1 MGGDC
6 TETDKFRRRNPVDRR
21 ARGRY
26 IDGMALARERMID
39 RMLAS
44 DSTYNGRFLTG
55 VLTTGIYCLPSCRAR
70 KPKPENVRF
79 FDNPESALQAGL
91 RPCKRCRPD
100 DFYRRH
106 DPDQEIVEG
115 LVERMRRDPAA
126 FTGVEE
132 LERLSGLGSSKLHEL
147 FRLHF
152 HTTPAQVLARA
163 RVEAAQRLLLATDR
177 SVADVAFEVGY
188 EGLSTFN
195 ENFRR
200 LAAMSPV
207 EYRRLLGASTFRIDL
222 PPSYSRGPSLE
233 YLGRDAASLT
243 IRVQGRSL
251 ATGVRLGG
259 GAPAV
264 LRAEIGDG
272 AVQASIESTGP
283 LPADA
288 AARAHGHLLRLL
300 GLHRDPGP
308 FERRVAASPR
318 LAPLIE
324 GRQGLRIPQ
333 VPDAFDALAWV
344 IVGQQITL
352 SFAFTLRERLVRL
365 TGAPA
370 GGGLYAPPTA
380 EAVANLE
387 VEALTAGQFSR
398 RKAEYLIG
406 AARLAAAGDLALDR
420 LAAGSAVH
428 MESELLAVRGL
439 GPWSAHYLMMRCF
452 GFEDCLPV
460 GDAGLVKGLQRFFD
474 LPARPDA
481 NETRELMQPFAPYR
495 SWATF
500 HLWQTLK
507 D

>member
-1 MGGDC
+1 
-6 TETDKFRRRNPVDRR
+6 
-21 ARGRY
+21 
-26 IDGMALARERMID
+26 MALARERMID

-44 DSTYNGRFLTG
+44 DPAYDGRFLTG

-100 DFYRRH
+100 DFYQRY
-106 DPDQEIVEG
+106 DPDQEIVET
-115 LVERMRRDPAA
+115 LAERMRRDPAA
-126 FTGVEE
+126 FAGIED
-132 LERLSGLGSSKLHEL
+132 LERASGLGSSKLHEL

-152 HTTPAQVLARA
+152 HTTPAQILARA
-163 RVEAAQRLLLATDR
+163 RVEAAQRLLLTTDR

-200 LAAMSPV
+200 LAAITPV
-207 EYRRLLGASTFRIDL
+207 AYRRLLGAASFRLSL
-222 PPSYSRGPSLE
+222 PASYSPGHALE

-243 IRVQGRSL
+243 LRVQGRSL

-259 GAPAV
+259 APAV
-264 LRAEIGDG
+264 LRAEIGTG
-272 AVQASIESTGP
+272 TVRATIEAPGP

-288 AARAHGHLLRLL
+288 AARAHVHLLRLL
-300 GLHRDPGP
+300 GLARDPAP
-308 FERRVAASPR
+308 FERKMEASPR
-318 LAPLIE
+318 LTPLIE
-324 GRQGLRIPQ
+324 GRRGLRIPQ
-333 VPDAFDALAWV
+333 IPDPFDALAWV

-352 SFAFTLRERLVRL
+352 SFAFTLRERLVQR
-365 TGAPA
+365 TGTPA
-370 GGGLYAPPTA
+370 GSGLHTPPSP

-387 VEALTAGQFSR
+387 VEDLLPEQFSR

-406 AARLAAAGDLALDR
+406 AARLVAAGGLALDR
-420 LAAGSAVH
+420 LGAGSAVH

-439 GPWSAHYLMMRCF
+439 GPWSAHYLMMRCC

-460 GDAGLVKGLQRFFD
+460 GDAGLVRGLEKFFA

>member
-1 MGGDC
+1 M
-6 TETDKFRRRNPVDRR
+6 DRLLR
-21 ARGRY
+21 EGY
-26 IDGMALARERMID
+26 IHVMAMARERMID

-44 DSTYNGRFLTG
+44 DPAYNGRFLIG

-79 FDNPESALQAGL
+79 FDNPESALRAGL

-100 DFYRRH
+100 DFYQRY
-106 DPDQEIVEG
+106 DPDQEIVET
-115 LVERMRRDPAA
+115 LTERVRRDPAA
-126 FTGVEE
+126 FAGVED
-132 LERLSGLGSSKLHEL
+132 LERVSGLGSSKLHEL
-147 FRLHF
+147 FRFHF
-152 HTTPAQVLARA
+152 HATPAQVLGRA
-163 RVEAAQRLLLATDR
+163 RVEAAQRLLLTTDR
-177 SVADVAFEVGY
+177 PVADVAFEVGY

-200 LAAMSPV
+200 LAAMTPAA
-207 EYRRLLGASTFRIDL
+207 YRRLLGASEFRLTL
-222 PPSYSRGPSLE
+222 PHSYSTAPALE
-233 YLGRDAASLT
+233 YLGRDAGSLT
-243 IRVQGRSL
+243 MQVRGKSL
-251 ATGVRLGG
+251 ATGVRLG

-264 LRAEIGDG
+264 LRAEIGSG
-272 AVQASIESTGP
+272 TVRASIEAPGP

-288 AARAHGHLLRLL
+288 AARAHAHLLRLL
-300 GLHRDPGP
+300 GLHRDPAP
-308 FERRVAASPR
+308 FERKMEASPK
-318 LAPLIE
+318 LTPLIE
-324 GRQGLRIPQ
+324 GRRGLRIPQ
-333 VPDAFDALAWV
+333 VPDPFDALAWV

-352 SFAFTLRERLVRL
+352 SFAFTLRERLVRR
-365 TGAPA
+365 TGTPA
-370 GGGLYAPPTA
+370 GNGLYTPPSA

-387 VEALTAGQFSR
+387 IEDLVPEQFSR

-406 AARLAAAGDLALDR
+406 AARLITAGGLALDR
-420 LAAGSAVH
+420 LGTSSAVR

-460 GDAGLVKGLQRFFD
+460 GDAGLVRGLERFFD
-474 LPARPDA
+474 LPARPGPE
-481 NETRELMQPFAPYR
+481 ETRELMQAFAPYR

>member
-1 MGGDC
+1 
-6 TETDKFRRRNPVDRR
+6 
-21 ARGRY
+21 
-26 IDGMALARERMID
+26 MID

-44 DSTYNGRFLTG
+44 DPAYNGRFLIG

-79 FDNPESALQAGL
+79 FDNPEAAIQAGL
-91 RPCKRCRPD
+91 RACKRCRPD
-100 DFYRRH
+100 DFYQRY
-106 DPDQEIVEG
+106 DPDQEIVET

-126 FTGVEE
+126 FMGIED
-132 LERLSGLGSSKLHEL
+132 LERVSGLGSSKLHEL

-152 HTTPAQVLARA
+152 HSTPAQMLARA

-200 LAAMSPV
+200 LAAMTPAA
-207 EYRRLLGASTFRIDL
+207 YRRLLGASAFRIAL
-222 PPSYSRGPSLE
+222 PPSYSQARALE
-233 YLGRDAASLT
+233 YLGRDEASLT
-243 IRVQGRSL
+243 MRVQGRAL
-251 ATGVRLGG
+251 ATGVRLG

-264 LRAEIGDG
+264 LRAEIGTG
-272 AVQASIESTGP
+272 AVRASIEASGP

-288 AARAHGHLLRLL
+288 AARAHAYLLRLL
-300 GLHRDPGP
+300 GLHRDPAP
-308 FERRVAASPR
+308 FERKMEATPR
-318 LAPLIE
+318 LTPLIE
-324 GRQGLRIPQ
+324 GRRGLRIPQ
-333 VPDAFDALAWV
+333 VPDPFDALAWV

-365 TGAPA
+365 TGSPV
-370 GGGLYAPPTA
+370 GNSGIYTSPNP

-387 VEALTAGQFSR
+387 IETLLPEQFSR

-406 AARLAAAGDLALDR
+406 AARLIASGGLALDR
-420 LAAGSAVH
+420 LGAGSAVR

-439 GPWSAHYLMMRCF
+439 GPWSAHYMMMRCF
-452 GFEDCLPV
+452 GFEDCLPI
-460 GDAGLVKGLQRFFD
+460 GDAGLVRGLERFFD
-474 LPARPDA
+474 LPARPGPE
-481 NETRELMQPFAPYR
+481 ETRELMQAFAPYR

>member
-1 MGGDC
+1 
-6 TETDKFRRRNPVDRR
+6 
-21 ARGRY
+21 
-26 IDGMALARERMID
+26 MALARERMID

-44 DSTYNGRFLTG
+44 DPAYNGRFLIG

-79 FDNPESALQAGL
+79 FDNPEAALQAGL

-100 DFYRRH
+100 DFYQRY
-106 DPDQEIVEG
+106 DPDQEIVET
-115 LVERMRRDPAA
+115 LKARMRRDPAA
-126 FTGVEE
+126 FAGAED
-132 LERLSGLGSSKLHEL
+132 LERVSGLGSSKLHEL

-152 HTTPAQVLARA
+152 HATPAQMLARA
-163 RVEAAQRLLLATDR
+163 RVEAAQRRLLATDR
-177 SVADVAFEVGY
+177 PVADVAFEVGY

-200 LAAMSPV
+200 LAVMTPAA
-207 EYRRLLGASTFRIDL
+207 YRRLLGATEFRLAL
-222 PPSYSRGPSLE
+222 PSSYSTAPALE
-233 YLGRDAASLT
+233 YLGRDVGSLT
-243 IRVQGRSL
+243 MRVEGRKL
-251 ATGVRLGG
+251 ATGVRLG

-264 LRAEIGDG
+264 LRAEIGAG
-272 AVQASIESTGP
+272 SVRATIEAPGP

-288 AARAHGHLLRLL
+288 AARAHAHLLRLL
-300 GLHRDPGP
+300 GLHRDPAP
-308 FERRVAASPR
+308 FERKMEATPR
-318 LAPLIE
+318 LTPLIE
-324 GRQGLRIPQ
+324 GRRGLRIPQ
-333 VPDAFDALAWV
+333 VPDPFDALAWV

-370 GGGLYAPPTA
+370 GGGLYTPPTA
-380 EAVANLE
+380 EAVARLE
-387 VEALTAGQFSR
+387 VEDLVPEQFSR

-406 AARLAAAGDLALDR
+406 AARLIVSGGLALDE
-420 LAAGSAVH
+420 LGAGSAVR

-460 GDAGLVKGLQRFFD
+460 GDAGLVRGLERFFD
-474 LPARPDA
+474 LPTRPGPE
-481 NETRELMQPFAPYR
+481 ETRELMQAFAPYR

>member
-1 MGGDC
+1 
-6 TETDKFRRRNPVDRR
+6 
-21 ARGRY
+21 
-26 IDGMALARERMID
+26 MALAREQMID

-44 DSTYNGRFLTG
+44 DAAYNGRFLTG

-79 FDNPESALQAGL
+79 FDSPKSALAAGL

-100 DFYRRH
+100 DFYGRR
-106 DPDQEIVEG
+106 DPDQEIVET
-115 LVERMRRDPAA
+115 LAERARRDPAA
-126 FTGVEE
+126 FAGVED
-132 LERLSGLGSSKLHEL
+132 LERASGLGASKLHEL

-152 HTTPAQVLARA
+152 HTTPAQILSRA
-163 RVEAAQRLLLATDR
+163 RVAAAQRLLLATDR
-177 SVADVAFEVGY
+177 SVVDVAFEVGY

-200 LAAMSPV
+200 LAAMTPA
-207 EYRRLLGASTFRIDL
+207 EYRRLLGASAFQIAL
-222 PPSYSRGPSLE
+222 PPSYSTPPALE
-233 YLGRDAASLT
+233 YLGRDAGSLT
-243 IRVQGRSL
+243 IRVRGRSL

-259 GAPAV
+259 APAV
-264 LRAEIGDG
+264 LRAEIGPG
-272 AVQASIESTGP
+272 AVRATLEAPGP

-288 AARAHGHLLRLL
+288 AARAHAHLLRLL

-308 FERRVAASPR
+308 FERRVSASPL

-324 GRQGLRIPQ
+324 GRRGLRIPQ
-333 VPDAFDALAWV
+333 VPDPFDALAWV

-352 SFAFTLRERLVRL
+352 NFAFTLRERLVQR
-365 TGAPA
+365 TGTPA
-370 GGGLYAPPTA
+370 GDGLYTPPSA

-387 VEALTAGQFSR
+387 VEDLAGEQFSR

-406 AARLAAAGDLALDR
+406 AARRVAAGELPLDR
-420 LAAGSAVH
+420 LAAGSAVR

-439 GPWSAHYLMMRCF
+439 GPWSANYLMMRCF

-460 GDAGLVKGLQRFFD
+460 GDAGLTKGLERFFG
-474 LPARPDA
+474 LPARPDVDA
-481 NETRELMQPFAPYR
+481 TRELMQPFAPYR

>member
-1 MGGDC
+1 
-6 TETDKFRRRNPVDRR
+6 VDRSDR
-21 ARGRY
+21 QRY

-44 DSTYNGRFLTG
+44 DPAYDGRFLTG

-79 FDNPESALQAGL
+79 FGNPQAAIEAGL

-100 DFYRRH
+100 DFYVHH
-106 DPDQEIVEG
+106 DPDQEIVET
-115 LVERMRRDPAA
+115 LAERARREPAA
-126 FTGVEE
+126 FAGVEA
-132 LERLSGLGSSKLHEL
+132 LEKASGLGASKLHEL

-152 HTTPAQVLARA
+152 HTTPAQILGRA
-163 RVEAAQRLLLATDR
+163 RVAAAQRLLLTTDR
-177 SVADVAFEVGY
+177 SIADVAFEVGF

-195 ENFRR
+195 VNFRR
-200 LAAMSPV
+200 LTAMTPA
-207 EYRRLLGASTFRIDL
+207 EYRRLLGATAFRIAL
-222 PPSYSRGPSLE
+222 PSSYSLGHALE
-233 YLGRDAASLT
+233 YLGRDDASLT
-243 IRVQGRSL
+243 VRVQGRTL
-251 ATGVRLGG
+251 ATGVRLG

-264 LRAEIGDG
+264 LRAEIGG
-272 AVQASIESTGP
+272 GSVQASLEAPGP

-288 AARAHGHLLRLL
+288 AARAHSHLLRML

-308 FERRVAASPR
+308 FERRIAATPE

-324 GRQGLRIPQ
+324 GRKGMRIPQ
-333 VPDAFDALAWV
+333 IPDPFDALAWV

-352 SFAFTLRERLVRL
+352 SFAFTLRERLVRR
-365 TGAPA
+365 TGTPA

-387 VEALTAGQFSR
+387 VEELLGDQFSR

-406 AARLAAAGDLALDR
+406 AARQIAGGELALDR
-420 LAAGSAVH
+420 LGAGSAPR
-428 MESELLAVRGL
+428 MEAELLAVRGL
-439 GPWSAHYLMMRCF
+439 GPWSANYLMMRCF

-460 GDAGLVKGLQRFFD
+460 GDAGLVRGLEKFFA
-474 LPARPDA
+474 LPSRPDA
-481 NETRELMQPFAPYR
+481 NATRELMLPFAPYR

-507 D
+507 E

>member
-1 MGGDC
+1 
-6 TETDKFRRRNPVDRR
+6 
-21 ARGRY
+21 
-26 IDGMALARERMID
+26 MALARERMID

-44 DSTYNGRFLTG
+44 DPAYDGRFVIG

-79 FDNPESALQAGL
+79 FDTPEAALAAGL

-106 DPDQEIVEG
+106 DPDQEAVES
-115 LVERMRRDPAA
+115 LAERMRRDPAA
-126 FTGVEE
+126 FAGVED
-132 LERLSGLGSSKLHEL
+132 LERASGLGSSKLHEL

-152 HTTPAQVLARA
+152 HSTPAQLLARA
-163 RVEAAQRLLLATDR
+163 RVEAAQRLLLTTDR
-177 SVADVAFEVGY
+177 SVADVAFEVGF

-200 LAAMSPV
+200 LAAMPPAA
-207 EYRRLLGASTFRIDL
+207 YRRLLGASAFRLAL
-222 PPSYSRGPSLE
+222 PASYSQAHALE

-243 IRVQGRSL
+243 MRVQGKSL
-251 ATGVRLGG
+251 ATGVRLG

-264 LRAEIGDG
+264 LRAEIGGG
-272 AVQASIESTGP
+272 AVRTTIEASGP

-288 AARAHGHLLRLL
+288 AARAHAHLLRLL
-300 GLHRDPGP
+300 GLHRDPAP
-308 FERRVAASPR
+308 FERKVDAAPR

-324 GRQGLRIPQ
+324 GRRGLRIPQ
-333 VPDAFDALAWV
+333 VPDPFDALAWV

-352 SFAFTLRERLVRL
+352 SFAFTLRERLVRR
-365 TGAPA
+365 TGTPVGT
-370 GGGLYAPPTA
+370 GGIHTPPNP

-387 VEALTAGQFSR
+387 IADLLPEQFSR

-406 AARLAAAGDLALDR
+406 AARLAVSGGLALDR
-420 LAAGSAVH
+420 LGTGSAVR

-439 GPWSAHYLMMRCF
+439 GPWSAHYLMMRCY

-460 GDAGLVKGLQRFFD
+460 GDAGLVRGLERFFG
-474 LPARPDA
+474 LPARPGPD
-481 NETRELMQPFAPYR
+481 ETRGLMQPFAPYR